1 MKALACVSVC
11 SISIAGNTYKICQDT
26 EVLIT
31 MMLQYFDA
39 DVSKSGPLEKKKPY
53 HLKSYHSA
61 LQRGLCNT
69 DMT

>member
-31 MMLQYFDA
+31 MKLQYFDA
-39 DVSKSGPLEKKKPY
+39 DVSKSGPLEKKKPDKATTVPCREVCVI
-53 HLKSYHSA
+53 L
-61 LQRGLCNT
+61 T
-69 DMT
+69 